1 MTSTTDAISSKILY
15 ENILAA
21 WTEATRYDDSPLDMY
36 LSVPSD
42 VWADLV
48 KLEQTVS
55 IEGWPRILGLTVLMG
70 PPGSGIRVVRSL
82 RV

>member
-15 ENILAA
+15 ENILALWVA
-21 WTEATRYDDSPLDMY
+21 ARRYDDLLLDMY
-36 LSVPSD
+36 LSVSSD

-48 KLEQTVS
+48 KLERTVS

-70 PPGSGIRVVRSL
+70 PPGSGIRVVKS
-82 RV
+82 VHV